1 MTLLSK
7 YKTNN
12 VPVSLQI
19 SKIDINWTNA
29 TRIFLIFC
37 NRQVTLG
44 KKKKQLYWIN
54 EREQQ
59 HYFLNVKLQ
68 FSLINLP
75 VSLQHR
81 LSVWNSVSL
90 LPQFTLKCKVSHTV
104 AFAAVWQDRHYSCHH
119 LQSVTPLAKLT
130 HTRTHVSIH
139 SGSKCKH
146 CVRGMRNKVN
156 IALVWAIITARD
168 DKKVSH
174 SSCCGCSSSA
184 LVTEHNNSS
193 VARSTPLRSE
203 SNREGLSFLL
213 PVYKETPVQYG
224 KATERRFTTPSEPGA
239 REQRGA
245 RKKGTGTEKK
255 RDHGGRR
262 KKMVSRESRCPSEL

>member
-1 MTLLSK
+1 MRENSNIISWMLNCNFRSSTCLFLYSIVCLSETRFHFCLNLLWSAK
-7 YKTNN
+7 YHTQY
-12 VPVSLQI
+12 P
-19 SKIDINWTNA
+19 
-29 TRIFLIFC
+29 
-37 NRQVTLG
+37 
-44 KKKKQLYWIN
+44 
-54 EREQQ
+54 
-59 HYFLNVKLQ
+59 
-68 FSLINLP
+68 
-75 VSLQHR
+75 
-81 LSVWNSVSL
+81 
-90 LPQFTLKCKVSHTV
+90 LPQCDKTDIIVATV
-104 AFAAVWQDRHYSCHH
+104 Y
-119 LQSVTPLAKLT
+119 QSVTPLAKLT
-130 HTRTHVSIH
+130 HTHGHVSFH
-139 SGSKCKH
+139 SGSKCKQ

-193 VARSTPLRSE
+193 VAWSTPLRSE

-239 REQRGA
+239 LEQRGA

-255 RDHGGRR
+255 RSWRQEKEDFQRGVEESLWALEKFLLLCPLSQNGGERSAAWQPTTADTFTGGR
-262 KKMVSRESRCPSEL
+262 PW